1 MVPGNAGLRILET
14 VSRRL
19 REVIVMRKAQKLAAG
34 IAAAMVV
41 STMSAPVSFAA
52 DNAFGIDELNWTD
65 EDWNSIAMANDDTVD
80 TGAVIRTGADVDSKA
95 AGYLYRGAAVQVV
108 NKGEEWTEVKSGN
121 VTGFVKNEF
130 LAFGDQARGLA
141 SHYGRQGIIANWDD
155 VNVFA
160 DDDADSDIT
169 TQLSDGTPMSMLEDN
184 GHWITVQHG
193 ADSAGFVSEDDV
205 SRVLLV
211 DTAVPADGEDVADVP
226 ATMTSYDI
234 PSLTAAEASVPQG
247 NADSAEGTDVSYDPA
262 PDASETQENAY
273 SEDASV
279 YAQDSTGQESYAQDS
294 YSQDS
299 YAQESYTQDSTGQE
313 SYTQDS
319 YSQDSYAQES
329 TGQDSY
335 SQDSYSQDSSTQDS
349 SSGTQMLTAET
360 VSDDAQIQALYEA
373 YIEAQNAAMDCT
385 SEADAQARADA
396 AIAAWNT
403 YVAACGETSAAVP
416 VSSSA
421 GDSSATDASCEN
433 TAADTSY
440 ENAATDASYDTA
452 ATDTSYDTTAADTSY
467 DSTAAGTSYEEYTD
481 TSAEQSAASAESQA
495 ADSSAS
501 SSSGENAYGSVSDLD
516 LLAAII
522 WCEAGNQSYD
532 GMVAVGQVVMDRVAS
547 PSFPNSIS
555 EVLNQPGQFTPAS
568 SGVLQSALA
577 SGVNSTCYSAASDAM
592 SGAAPVPG
600 YPLYF
605 NTHSGSYQLGA
616 HYFS

>member
-262 PDASETQENAY
+262 SDASETQENAY

-299 YAQESYTQDSTGQE
+299 YN
-313 SYTQDS
+313 
-319 YSQDSYAQES
+319 
-329 TGQDSY
+329 
-335 SQDSYSQDSSTQDS
+335 QDSSTQDS

-421 GDSSATDASCEN
+421 GDSSATDASYEN

-452 ATDTSYDTTAADTSY
+452 ATDTSYDTAAADTSY

-501 SSSGENAYGSVSDLD
+501 SSSGENAYGSGSDLD

>member
-1 MVPGNAGLRILET
+1 
-14 VSRRL
+14 
-19 REVIVMRKAQKLAAG
+19 MRKAQKLAAG

-262 PDASETQENAY
+262 SDASETQENAY

-279 YAQDSTGQESYAQDS
+279 YAQDSTGQD
-294 YSQDS
+294 
-299 YAQESYTQDSTGQE
+299 

-319 YSQDSYAQES
+319 YSQDSYAQDS

-421 GDSSATDASCEN
+421 GDSSATDASYEN

-452 ATDTSYDTTAADTSY
+452 ATDTSYDTAAADTSY

>member
-262 PDASETQENAY
+262 SDASETQENAY

-279 YAQDSTGQESYAQDS
+279 YAQDSTGQESYA
-294 YSQDS
+294 
-299 YAQESYTQDSTGQE
+299 
-313 SYTQDS
+313 QDS

-421 GDSSATDASCEN
+421 GDSSATDASYEN

-452 ATDTSYDTTAADTSY
+452 ATDTSYDTAAADTSY